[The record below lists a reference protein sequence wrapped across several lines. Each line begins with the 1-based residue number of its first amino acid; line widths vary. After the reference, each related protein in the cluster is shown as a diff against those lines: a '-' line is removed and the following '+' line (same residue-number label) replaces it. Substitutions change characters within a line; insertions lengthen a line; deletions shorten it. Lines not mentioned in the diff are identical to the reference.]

1 MPWILACGDDNRQQT
16 TDIRPQFL
24 GRFAPQFALLGKDFR
39 GEIDQNSRKEDMKRK
54 SFAVAY
60 LVWILLGILA
70 LIVANQIYV
79 TMIFLTTEAIATE
92 RFYTFGWNIY
102 TVSGFARFFIFLLGM
117 AWLFWLGIT
126 EHYLVQAPASPV
138 FWRRAGRLVT
148 LLIVFF
154 IAAYL
159 LLLLFG

>member
-1 MPWILACGDDNRQQT
+1 
-16 TDIRPQFL
+16 
-24 GRFAPQFALLGKDFR
+24 
-39 GEIDQNSRKEDMKRK
+39 MKRK

>member
-1 MPWILACGDDNRQQT
+1 
-16 TDIRPQFL
+16 
-24 GRFAPQFALLGKDFR
+24 
-39 GEIDQNSRKEDMKRK
+39 MKGK

-70 LIVANQIYV
+70 LVVANQIYV
-79 TMIFLTTEAIATE
+79 TMVFLTTEAIETE
-92 RFYTFGWNIY
+92 RFYTLGWNIY
-102 TVSGFARFFIFLLGM
+102 TISGFARFFIFLLGM

-138 FWRRAGRLVT
+138 FWRRSGRLAGI
-148 LLIVFF
+148 LIAVFV
-154 IAAYL
+154 AAYL